1 MRILYDHQAFTG
13 QRYGGVARY
22 FHGLMESIL
31 EMGIE
36 VKLSLPFSNNEYL
49 KESSVHRPQGFKHIF
64 GFMPTNM
71 LVSRTNR
78 LNSLVQIKRGKFDVF
93 HPTFFHHYYLN
104 QLGKKPFVLTYH
116 DCIKELFNLPHLD
129 NASHTQ
135 KQELLNKAAKII
147 AISENTKKDILQL
160 YKIKPE
166 KIEVVPLFSTFKTH
180 QLPKNFQV
188 KTPEKYLLYVGAR
201 NDYKNFIPFVQSI
214 APVLKKYSEVVLL
227 CAGSGH
233 FNHEELE
240 VIKSLNLEA
249 QVKHFNFD
257 SDDTLYYLY
266 QKAIAFVHPSLYE
279 GFGIP
284 ILEAFACGCPVVLS
298 NTSCFPEVAGD
309 AGLYFNPADKEDI
322 ANKISIIIENK
333 AVREELIRNG
343 FKRQEDFSVEKTAR
357 KTLEVYQSVL

>member
-78 LNSLVQIKRGKFDVF
+78 LNSLVQIKRGKFDIF
-93 HPTFFHHYYLN
+93 HPTFFHSYFLEH
-104 QLGKKPFVLTYH
+104 LGKKPFVLTYH
-116 DCIKELFNLPHLD
+116 DCIKERFNLPHLD

-135 KQELLNKAAKII
+135 KQELLNRAAKII

-160 YKIKPE
+160 YKIKAE

-214 APVLKKYSEVVLL
+214 APVLKKNSDVVLL
-227 CAGSGH
+227 CAGSSH

-240 VIKSLNLEA
+240 VIKSLNLET

-309 AGLYFNPADKEDI
+309 AGLYFNPAKADDI
-322 ANKISIIIENK
+322 AEKMEEIIQNESLRK
-333 AVREELIRNG
+333 DLVQKG
-343 FKRQEDFSVEKTAR
+343 YKRQNDFSPEITAA
-357 KTLEVYQSVL
+357 KTLAVYQSVL